1 MTKRARQRDIL
12 LAFLRVGLLGYG
24 GGPSSIPL
32 VHVEAVDRYQ
42 WMNSDEFGDVLAIG
56 NTLPG
61 PIATKMA
68 AYIGYRV
75 GGVLG
80 AVNGVLATIVPT
92 IAFMIVLLTSLV
104 AVKDQPW
111 VQGMSGAVVPVVA
124 VMLGSLTWGFVD
136 RSRASLGW
144 TSCALLLVV
153 TVILIEF
160 LGLHPAIWIAVVLL
174 YAALKPQKD
183 RDEEEETHS

>member
-1 MTKRARQRDIL
+1 MTGLARQCDIS

-32 VHVEAVDRYQ
+32 VYVEAVDRYQ

-68 AYIGYRV
+68 AYIGYRI
-75 GGVLG
+75 GGILG
-80 AVNGVLATIVPT
+80 AVNAVVATIAPT
-92 IAFMIVLLTSLV
+92 IFLMVVLLTSLV

-111 VQGMSGAVVPVVA
+111 VQGMSRAVVPVVA

-136 RSRASLGW
+136 RSRTSLGW
-144 TSCALLLVV
+144 TGCGLLLLV
-153 TVILIEF
+153 TVILVEV
-160 LGLHPAIWIAVVLL
+160 LGLHPAVWIAVVLL
-174 YAALKPQKD
+174 YALLKPQKD
-183 RDEEEETHS
+183 ADEKEEVSP